1 MVTATLIVAQ
11 LSLHITEISLQ
22 TFPLLPHHFA
32 DLLSDLSS
40 PVSLDSPVES
50 TGLTIYNEHS
60 HSTYFKLHSLFPLK
74 AGGLTITPNLP
85 MKLEPVWR
93 VVRLEVPVAAKGC
106 FLYTRLCLSVTPVA
120 VVGCVCTESG
130 LSGYLDFHLNF
141 REHHSFKCNTVA
153 GADLSNPL
161 LPRCTVEFSRMP
173 CVIQRATR
181 KQLVIQ

>member
-1 MVTATLIVAQ
+1 
-11 LSLHITEISLQ
+11 
-22 TFPLLPHHFA
+22 
-32 DLLSDLSS
+32 
-40 PVSLDSPVES
+40 
-50 TGLTIYNEHS
+50 
-60 HSTYFKLHSLFPLK
+60 
-74 AGGLTITPNLP
+74 

-153 GADLSNPL
+153 GTDLSNPL

-181 KQLVIQ
+181 KQLVIQWAISQLLNELPSNCLKSIWVIVFKKYVQILLFQMWIFSGFFSRPWHKILYLQLVDKTSTLSFRDQL